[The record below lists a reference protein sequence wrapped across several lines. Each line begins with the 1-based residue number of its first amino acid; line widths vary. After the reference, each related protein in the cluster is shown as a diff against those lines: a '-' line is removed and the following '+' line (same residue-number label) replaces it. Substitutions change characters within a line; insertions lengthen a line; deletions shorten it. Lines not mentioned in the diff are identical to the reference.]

1 MPLNNTNLKF
11 NNQTSFVP
19 SNYIE
24 KMTTY
29 EHLATA
35 EKELRSALATVV
47 DTASPTLLT
56 RLIHLLDSINDIK
69 RGFVSNDIVS
79 GGTSAT
85 DATKT
90 DVSNFTVTTSD
101 TSDTIDYGYGAAG
114 PVDYP
119 TSFGQDV
126 ITFS

>member
-11 NNQTSFVP
+11 NNQTSFIP
-19 SNYIE
+19 SNSTK

-35 EKELRSALATVV
+35 EKELRAALATVV
-47 DTASPTLLT
+47 DTASPTRLT

-69 RGFVSNDIVS
+69 KGFVSGDTI
-79 GGTSAT
+79 AT
-85 DATKT
+85 DATNT
-90 DVSNFTVTTSD
+90 DVSNFTVNTP
-101 TSDTIDYGYGAAG
+101 DTIDYGYGAAG
-114 PVDYP
+114 PADYP